1 MHRTRCGRCGRS
13 NRRLKS
19 HESATDLILAPGMTI
34 TLEPGIVGPDGV
46 FIVEQNLVV
55 TNEGSELLSGGPWEI
70 WIA

>member
-1 MHRTRCGRCGRS
+1 
-13 NRRLKS
+13 
-19 HESATDLILAPGMTI
+19 MTI